1 MSRSKR
7 YSAVVEKI
15 DPNKKYHP
23 FEAIEFLLNSWPS
36 KFDEMFE
43 LHGKLSI
50 DPTKSDQTVR
60 TNVVLP
66 HGIGKSPVVLVFAQ
80 GDLADEARKAGADY
94 VGGNDLV
101 EQVKK
106 GEVKFDVAVST
117 MDMMPIIGKQ
127 LGKVL
132 GPKMPSPKAGTV
144 GNNVKQIVEEL
155 KKGKIQI
162 RNDKLGNYH
171 IPLGKV
177 SFGKEK
183 IYENL
188 LAAVK
193 TLLRA
198 KPPTAKGNFIETAY
212 ISTTMSPSLKIDNK
226 TLIDLAEK
234 FDF

>member
-1 MSRSKR
+1 MASKR
-7 YSAVVEKI
+7 YSALAERI
-15 DPNKKYHP
+15 DHTKKYHP
-23 FEAIEFLLNSWPS
+23 MEAIEFILSNWNC

-66 HGIGKSPVVLVFAQ
+66 HGIGKSPIVLVFAQ
-80 GDLADEARKAGADY
+80 GDLADEAKKAGADY
-94 VGGNDLV
+94 VGGNDLI

-144 GNNVKQIVEEL
+144 GNNIKQIVEEL

-193 TLLRA
+193 TLLKAR
-198 KPPTAKGNFIETAY
+198 PSTAKGVFIETAY
-212 ISTTMSPSLKIDNK
+212 ISTTMSPSIKLDNK
-226 TLIDLAEK
+226 VLIDLADK

>member
-1 MSRSKR
+1 MSKR
-7 YSAVVEKI
+7 YQSVLEKI
-15 DPNKKYHP
+15 DVNKKYHP
-23 FEAIEFLLNSWPS
+23 LEAIDFILNNWPRR
-36 KFDEMFE
+36 FDETLE

-66 HGIGKSPVVLVFAQ
+66 HGTGKSPVVLVFAQ
-80 GDLADEARKAGADY
+80 GDLAEEARKAGADY
-94 VGGNDLV
+94 VGFQDLI
-101 EQVKK
+101 EEVKK
-106 GEVKFDVAVST
+106 GNIKFDVAVAT
-117 MDMMPIIGKQ
+117 LDVMPVIGKQ

-171 IPLGKV
+171 IPLGKL

-183 IYENL
+183 LYENL

-193 TLLRA
+193 TLLKA
-198 KPPTAKGNFIETAY
+198 KPASAKGIFIESAFLK
-212 ISTTMSPSLKIDNK
+212 STMSPSLKLDNK
-226 TLIDLAEK
+226 VLIDLAEK

>member
-1 MSRSKR
+1 MSSKR
-7 YSAVVEKI
+7 YIALLEKI
-15 DPNKKYHP
+15 DVNKKYHP
-23 FEAIEFLLNSWPS
+23 MEAIEFLINNWPH
-36 KFDEMFE
+36 KFDESFE

-80 GDLADEARKAGADY
+80 GDLAEEAKKAGADY

-106 GEVKFDVAVST
+106 GEIKFDVAVST
-117 MDMMPIIGKQ
+117 LDMMPIIGKQ

-171 IPLGKV
+171 IPLGKI
-177 SFGKEK
+177 SFGKDK

-188 LAAVK
+188 LAAYK
-193 TLLRA
+193 TLMKARPA
-198 KPPTAKGNFIETAY
+198 TAKGNFIESAY
-212 ISTTMSPSLKIDNK
+212 LTTTMSPSLKLDSKI
-226 TLIDLAEK
+226 LMELAER

>member
-1 MSRSKR
+1 MASKR
-7 YSAVVEKI
+7 YSSVVEKI
-15 DPNKKYHP
+15 DVIKKYHP
-23 FEAIEFLLNSWPS
+23 LEAIEFLLNNWNNR
-36 KFDEMFE
+36 FDEMFE

-50 DPTKSDQTVR
+50 DPTKSDQNVR
-60 TNVVLP
+60 ATVVLP
-66 HGIGKSPVVLVFAQ
+66 HGTGKNVVILAFAQ
-80 GDLADEARKAGADY
+80 GDLAEEAKKAGADY
-94 VGGNDLV
+94 VGGNDII

-106 GEVKFDVAVST
+106 GEIKFDIAVST
-117 MDMMPIIGKQ
+117 LDMMAIIGKQ

-132 GPKMPSPKAGTV
+132 GPRMPSPKAGTV
-144 GNNVKQIVEEL
+144 GNNIKQIIEEL

-171 IPLGKV
+171 IPLGKI

-188 LAAVK
+188 LAAFK

-198 KPPTAKGNFIETAY
+198 RPSAAKGSFVETAY
-212 ISTTMSPSLKIDNK
+212 ISTSMSPSLKLDVKIL
-226 TLIDLAEK
+226 TELAEK

>member
-1 MSRSKR
+1 MSSKR
-7 YSAVVEKI
+7 YSALLEKI
-15 DPNKKYHP
+15 DVNKKYSP
-23 FEAIEFLLNSWPS
+23 MEAIEFFINNWQN
-36 KFDEMFE
+36 KFDESFE

-60 TNVVLP
+60 TSVVLP

-80 GDLADEARKAGADY
+80 GDLAEEAKKAGADY

-106 GEVKFDVAVST
+106 GEIKFDVAVST
-117 MDMMPIIGKQ
+117 LEMMPIIGKQ

-171 IPLGKV
+171 IPLGKI

-188 LAAVK
+188 LAAYK
-193 TLLRA
+193 TLMKARPA
-198 KPPTAKGNFIETAY
+198 TAKGNFIESAY
-212 ISTTMSPSLKIDNK
+212 LTTTMSPSVKLDTKI
-226 TLIDLAEK
+226 LAELAEK

>member
-1 MSRSKR
+1 MSKR
-7 YSAVVEKI
+7 YSSVLEKI
-15 DPNKKYHP
+15 DLNKKYHP
-23 FEAIEFLLNSWPS
+23 LEAIEFLLSNWPS

-66 HGIGKSPVVLVFAQ
+66 HGIGKSVVVLVFAQ
-80 GDLADEARKAGADY
+80 GDLADQAREAGADY
-94 VGGNDLV
+94 VGGNDLI

-106 GEVKFDVAVST
+106 GEIKFDVAVST
-117 MDMMPIIGKQ
+117 LDMMPIIGKQ

-171 IPLGKV
+171 IPLGKI

-198 KPPTAKGNFIETAY
+198 KPPSAKGVFIETAY
-212 ISTTMSPSLKIDNK
+212 LSTSMSPSLKIDNK
-226 TLIDLAEK
+226 VLIDLAEK
-234 FDF
+234 FNF

>member
-1 MSRSKR
+1 MASKR
-7 YSAVVEKI
+7 YSLVAEKI
-15 DPNKKYHP
+15 DRTKKYHP
-23 FEAIEFLLNSWPS
+23 LQAIEFLIENWNN

-43 LHGKLSI
+43 VHGKLSI

-60 TNVVLP
+60 TSVVLP
-66 HGIGKSPVVLVFAQ
+66 HGIGKSPTVLVFAQ
-80 GDLADEARKAGADY
+80 GDLADQAREAGADI

-117 MDMMPIIGKQ
+117 LDMMPIIGKQ

-144 GNNVKQIVEEL
+144 GNNIKQIVEEI

-171 IPLGKV
+171 IPLGKI
-177 SFGKEK
+177 SFGKQK

-188 LAAVK
+188 LAAIK

-198 KPPTAKGNFIETAY
+198 KPPSAKGNFIETAY
-212 ISTTMSPSLKIDNK
+212 LSTTMSPSLKVDTKI
-226 TLIDLAEK
+226 LLDLAEK

>member
-1 MSRSKR
+1 MSSKR
-7 YSAVVEKI
+7 YSALAERI
-15 DPNKKYHP
+15 DPTKKYSP
-23 FEAIEFLLNSWPS
+23 MEAIELILNNWQYR
-36 KFDEMFE
+36 FDEMFE

-60 TNVVLP
+60 TTVVLP

-80 GDLADEARKAGADY
+80 GDLAEEALKAGADY
-94 VGGNDLV
+94 AGGNDLV
-101 EQVKK
+101 EKVKK
-106 GEVKFDVAVST
+106 GEIKFDVAVST
-117 MDMMPIIGKQ
+117 LDMMPIIGKQ

-171 IPLGKV
+171 IPLGKI
-177 SFGKEK
+177 SFGKQK
-183 IYENL
+183 IYENM

-193 TLLRA
+193 TLLKAR
-198 KPPTAKGNFIETAY
+198 PSTAKGMFIETAY
-212 ISTTMSPSLKIDNK
+212 LSTTMSPSIKLDNK
-226 TLIDLAEK
+226 MLIDLAEK

>member
-1 MSRSKR
+1 MASKR
-7 YSAVVEKI
+7 YSALAERI
-15 DPNKKYHP
+15 DHTKKYHP
-23 FEAIEFLLNSWPS
+23 MEAIEFILSNWNH

-80 GDLADEARKAGADY
+80 GDLADEAKKVGADY

-177 SFGKEK
+177 SFGKDK

-193 TLLRA
+193 TLLKAR
-198 KPPTAKGNFIETAY
+198 PSTAKGVFIDTAY
-212 ISTTMSPSLKIDNK
+212 ISTTMSPSIKLDNK
-226 TLIDLAEK
+226 VLIDLADK

>member
-1 MSRSKR
+1 MSKR
-7 YSAVVEKI
+7 YLSVVEKI
-15 DPNKKYHP
+15 DSNKKYHP
-23 FEAIEFLLNSWPS
+23 LEAIEFILNNWNN

-66 HGIGKSPVVLVFAQ
+66 HGIGKSPVILVFAQ
-80 GDLADEARKAGADY
+80 GNLADEAKQAGADF
-94 VGGNDLV
+94 VGGNDII

-106 GEVKFDVAVST
+106 GEIKFDIAVSSL
-117 MDMMPIIGKQ
+117 DMMPIIGKQ

-132 GPKMPSPKAGTV
+132 GPRMPSPKAGTV
-144 GNNVKQIVEEL
+144 GNNIKQIVEEL

-171 IPLGKV
+171 IPLGKI

-183 IYENL
+183 YMKIY
-188 LAAVK
+188 
-193 TLLRA
+193 
-198 KPPTAKGNFIETAY
+198 
-212 ISTTMSPSLKIDNK
+212 
-226 TLIDLAEK
+226 
-234 FDF
+234 

>member
-1 MSRSKR
+1 MSSKR
-7 YSAVVEKI
+7 YTAVLQKI
-15 DPNKKYHP
+15 DPNKKYLP
-23 FEAIEFLLNSWPS
+23 LEAIEFIFNNWSN
-36 KFDEMFE
+36 KFDEMVE

-50 DPTKSDQTVR
+50 DPTKSDQVVR
-60 TNVVLP
+60 TSVVLP
-66 HGIGKSPVVLVFAQ
+66 HGIGKNPVILVFAQ
-80 GDLADEARKAGADY
+80 GDLAEEAKKAGADY

-101 EQVKK
+101 ESVKK
-106 GEVKFDVAVST
+106 GEVNFDIAVST
-117 MDMMPIIGKQ
+117 LDMMPIIGKQ

-144 GNNVKQIVEEL
+144 GNNISQIVEEL

-171 IPLGKV
+171 IPLGKM

-193 TLLRA
+193 TLIKA
-198 KPPTAKGNFIETAY
+198 KPASAKGNFIESAY
-212 ISTTMSPSLKIDNK
+212 ISTTMSPSLKLDVK
-226 TLIDLAEK
+226 VLVDLAEK

>member
-1 MSRSKR
+1 MSKR

-15 DPNKKYHP
+15 DLNKKYHP
-23 FEAIEFLLNSWPS
+23 LEAIDFLLSNWPN
-36 KFDEMFE
+36 KFDEMLE

-50 DPTKSDQTVR
+50 DPSKSDQTVR

-66 HGIGKSPVVLVFAQ
+66 HGIGKSVVVLAFAQ
-80 GDLADEARKAGADY
+80 GDLATQAQEAGADY
-94 VGGNDLV
+94 VGGMDLI

-117 MDMMPIIGKQ
+117 LDMMPIIGKQ

-144 GNNVKQIVEEL
+144 GNNIKQIVDEL

-171 IPLGKV
+171 IPFGKV

-183 IYENL
+183 LYENL
-188 LAAVK
+188 LVAVK
-193 TLLRA
+193 TLLKA
-198 KPPTAKGNFIETAY
+198 KPAASKGIFINTAY
-212 ISTTMSPSLKIDNK
+212 VCTSMSLSLKLDNK
-226 TLIDLAEK
+226 VLIDLAEK
-234 FDF
+234 YIF